1 MIVGLVVVVVS
12 GYETVYEAVYG
23 MMYRCLEK

>member
-12 GYETVYEAVYG
+12 GYETVYGAVYG